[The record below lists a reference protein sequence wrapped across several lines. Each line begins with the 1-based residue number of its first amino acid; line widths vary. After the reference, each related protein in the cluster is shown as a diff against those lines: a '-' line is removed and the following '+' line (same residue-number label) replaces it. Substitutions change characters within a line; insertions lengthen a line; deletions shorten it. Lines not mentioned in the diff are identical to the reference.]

1 MSEVKKSFILKKTCA
16 GSVFTI
22 VSPMS
27 NPNVTRVID
36 LTDRVPQ
43 QILPEDWALGF
54 IMDQGNYSLYKN
66 GYVTFDRN
74 EELTKLAVETGVLF
88 DDFDF
93 TPAKEDQ
100 TSTILAILKTGV
112 RIKIQEAINTYGK
125 DKVRDVAAYNID
137 NLTTA
142 VVKTLEN
149 MLNTQLTID

>member
-1 MSEVKKSFILKKTCA
+1 MSEVKKSFVLKKTCA

-74 EELTKLAVETGVLF
+74 EELAKLAVETGVLF
-88 DDFDF
+88 DDFGF

>member
-1 MSEVKKSFILKKTCA
+1 MSEVKKSFVLKKTCA

-27 NPNVTRVID
+27 NPNVTRIID

-43 QILPEDWALGF
+43 QVLPEDWALGF

-66 GYVTFDRN
+66 GYVTFDKN
-74 EELTKLAVETGVLF
+74 EELAKLAAETGVLF
-88 DDFDF
+88 DDFGF

>member
-1 MSEVKKSFILKKTCA
+1 MSEVKKSFVLKKICV

-43 QILPEDWALGF
+43 QVLPEDWALGF

-74 EELTKLAVETGVLF
+74 EELAKLAAETGVLF
-88 DDFDF
+88 DDFGF

>member
-1 MSEVKKSFILKKTCA
+1 MSEVKKSFVLKKTCA

-43 QILPEDWALGF
+43 QVLPEDWALGF

-66 GYVTFDRN
+66 GYVTFDKN
-74 EELTKLAVETGVLF
+74 EELAKLAAETGVLF
-88 DDFDF
+88 DDFGF

>member
-1 MSEVKKSFILKKTCA
+1 MSEVKKSFVLKKTCA

-43 QILPEDWALGF
+43 QVLPEDWALGF

-74 EELTKLAVETGVLF
+74 EELAKLAAETGVLF
-88 DDFDF
+88 DDFGF

>member
-1 MSEVKKSFILKKTCA
+1 MSEVKKSFVLKKTCA

-125 DKVRDVAAYNID
+125 DKVRDVAAYNVD

>member
-1 MSEVKKSFILKKTCA
+1 MSEVKKSFVLKKTCA

-43 QILPEDWALGF
+43 QVLPEDWALGF

-66 GYVTFDRN
+66 GYVTFDKN
-74 EELTKLAVETGVLF
+74 EELAKLAAETGVLF

-100 TSTILAILKTGV
+100 TNTILAILKTGV

>member
-1 MSEVKKSFILKKTCA
+1 MSEVKKSFVLKKTCA

-137 NLTTA
+137 NLTTEI
-142 VVKTLEN
+142 VKTLEN

>member
-1 MSEVKKSFILKKTCA
+1 MSEVKKSFVLKKTCA

-112 RIKIQEAINTYGK
+112 RLKIQEAINTYGK
-125 DKVRDVAAYNID
+125 DKVTDVAAYNID

>member
-1 MSEVKKSFILKKTCA
+1 MSEVKKSFVLKKTCA

-27 NPNVTRVID
+27 NPNVTRIID

-74 EELTKLAVETGVLF
+74 EVDFVIQTKNQIIPIEVKSGKSTNNNSLTKYNEKFKPNVSLRFSMNNLVKDGNILNVPLF
-88 DDFDF
+88 LL
-93 TPAKEDQ
+93 EY
-100 TSTILAILKTGV
+100 IG
-112 RIKIQEAINTYGK
+112 
-125 DKVRDVAAYNID
+125 
-137 NLTTA
+137 NLIE
-142 VVKTLEN
+142 L
-149 MLNTQLTID
+149 

>member
-1 MSEVKKSFILKKTCA
+1 MSEVKKSFVLKKTCA

-27 NPNVTRVID
+27 NPNVTRIID

-43 QILPEDWALGF
+43 QVLPEDWALGF

-74 EELTKLAVETGVLF
+74 EELAKLAAETGVLF
-88 DDFDF
+88 DDFGF

>member
-1 MSEVKKSFILKKTCA
+1 MSEVKKSFVLKKTCA

-43 QILPEDWALGF
+43 QVLPEDWALGF

-66 GYVTFDRN
+66 GYVTFDKN
-74 EELTKLAVETGVLF
+74 EELAKLAAETGVLF
-88 DDFDF
+88 DDFGF

-100 TSTILAILKTGV
+100 TNTILAILKTGV

>member
-1 MSEVKKSFILKKTCA
+1 MSEVKKSFVLKKTCA

-88 DDFDF
+88 DDIDF
-93 TPAKEDQ
+93 THAKEDQ
-100 TSTILAILKTGV
+100 TSTILAILRTRV

>member
-1 MSEVKKSFILKKTCA
+1 MSEVKKSFVLKKTCA
-16 GSVFTI
+16 GSVFAI

-27 NPNVTRVID
+27 NPNVTRIID

-43 QILPEDWALGF
+43 QVLPEDWALGF

-66 GYVTFDRN
+66 GYVTFDKN
-74 EELTKLAVETGVLF
+74 EELAKLAAETGVLF

-125 DKVRDVAAYNID
+125 DKVRDVATYNID

>member
-1 MSEVKKSFILKKTCA
+1 MSEVKKSFVLKKTCA

-43 QILPEDWALGF
+43 QVLPEDWALGF

-74 EELTKLAVETGVLF
+74 EELAKLAAETAVLF
-88 DDFDF
+88 DDFGF

>member
-43 QILPEDWALGF
+43 QVLPEDWALGF

-66 GYVTFDRN
+66 GYVTFDKN
-74 EELTKLAVETGVLF
+74 EELAKLAAETGVLF

>member
-1 MSEVKKSFILKKTCA
+1 MSEVKKSFVVKKTCA

-43 QILPEDWALGF
+43 QILPEDLALVF

>member
-1 MSEVKKSFILKKTCA
+1 MSEVKKSFVLKKTCA